1 MYRVL
6 VPVARDE
13 DRALEQAELVAAL
26 PDAAN
31 SVEAFVLFVF
41 QGEDEED
48 LPDELKRF
56 KSADRVASVRR
67 VRDFLGDRDIEV
79 EILEDSGD
87 TAEDILS
94 EAAAFDVDAIVL
106 NPRRRSPVGKAVF
119 GSVTQSVILNADRP
133 VMVVGGDAH

>member
-13 DRALEQAELVAAL
+13 DRALAQAELVASL

-41 QGEDEED
+41 HGEAEEE

-56 KSADRVASVRR
+56 KSADRIASVRR
-67 VRDFLGDRDIEV
+67 VRDFLGERGIEV

-87 TAEDILS
+87 TAEDILN

-119 GSVTQSVILNADRP
+119 GSVTQSVILDADRP
-133 VMVVGGDAH
+133 VMVVGGDTR